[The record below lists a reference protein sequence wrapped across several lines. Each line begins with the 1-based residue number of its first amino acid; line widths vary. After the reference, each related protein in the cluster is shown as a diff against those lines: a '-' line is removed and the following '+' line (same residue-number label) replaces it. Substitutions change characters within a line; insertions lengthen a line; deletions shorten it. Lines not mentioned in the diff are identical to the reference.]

1 MQTTKEIIQESGLK
15 ATPQRIAVY
24 DTMKKLGHA
33 SADMVGDVLKETYPT
48 LTKATVYN
56 VLESFD
62 DAGLLV
68 KRYSSNNK
76 MYFDVNTYDHVHLY
90 DTARNG
96 YKDYDDPELVALVN
110 NYLANRKIPGFSIK
124 KIDIQI
130 IGTTDAEA
138 KKRMN

>member
-24 DTMKKLGHA
+24 ETMKKLGHA
-33 SADMVGDVLKETYPT
+33 SADMVSDVLKETYPT

-68 KRYSSNNK
+68 RRYSSNNK

-90 DTARNG
+90 DAAGNR

-110 NYLANRKIPGFSIK
+110 HYLANRKIPGFSIK
-124 KIDIQI
+124 KVDIQI

-138 KKRMN
+138 KKQMN